1 MRVILF
7 TRRHA
12 PSVGGV
18 EKYIQRLAQALIRL
32 GHDPLIITGAH
43 KEGLPPRELVD
54 GVPVHRFPAHRS
66 PIRAWL
72 HLMRMAPLFR
82 QADVVHVSDTAML
95 EYYYRMIAW
104 RFPNKPLFLTRHG
117 MSYIHPVPQGEKDR
131 ARRTLGWVDG
141 VIHDGLFI
149 EKWLGVKPDIVPD
162 QGLWPEADDIQQVP
176 EPSPDSAVFVGRLNK
191 DSGIGIYLNAAAIL
205 KKCHNMTL
213 KLDIYGDG
221 DQRELLEAFARDN
234 AVAATFH
241 GWRPDAQEHITDG
254 AFAFIDGRMAIQEA
268 MARKRLVI
276 AAYVDPLKR
285 DYVLGE
291 PFSPHLVAGGDAE
304 TIANHVLHFSRDH
317 DARRTLV
324 EKAFAHARTLSWRKT
339 ALAYCDLWRT
349 APRRQ
354 QRRQWLISRMML
366 ARSLA
371 RERRLAQPTTA

>member
-1 MRVILF
+1 MRVILY

-43 KEGLPPRELVD
+43 QDGLPPRELVD
-54 GVPVHRFPAHRS
+54 GVAVHRFPAHRS
-66 PIRAWL
+66 QIRAWM

-117 MSYIHPVPQGEKDR
+117 MSYIHPVPQFEKVR
-131 ARRTLGWVDG
+131 AQRTLGWVDG
-141 VIHDGLFI
+141 VVHDGLFI
-149 EKWLGVKPDIVPD
+149 EKWLGVRPDIAPD
-162 QGLWPEADDIQQVP
+162 QGLWPEAGDIKQIP
-176 EPSPDSAVFVGRLNK
+176 EPAPDSAVFVGRLNQ
-191 DSGIGIYLNAAAIL
+191 DSGIWIYLKAAAIL
-205 KKCHNMTL
+205 KQCHNMTL
-213 KLDIYGDG
+213 SLDVYGDG
-221 DQRELLEAFARDN
+221 DQRDALERFAVDN
-234 AVAATFH
+234 ALVVTFH
-241 GWRPDAQEHITDG
+241 GWRPDAQERITDG

-291 PFSPHLVAGGDAE
+291 PFSPYLVAGGDPE

-317 DARRTLV
+317 DARRKLV
-324 EKAFAHARTLSWRKT
+324 EQAFAHAQTLSWRKT
-339 ALAYCDLWRT
+339 ALAYCNLWRT
-349 APRRQ
+349 APRRR
-354 QRRQWLISRMML
+354 QRRQSLLGRLML

-371 RERRLAQPTTA
+371 RERRQPQPATL